1 MRLLFFFASIVLL
14 TSCNPDKNR
23 IVNRNEP
30 NFKTTDASRLFF
42 KNIRLL
48 YYDLEEKNEGKIQ
61 VLKPGRRIEDSS
73 KAIINV
79 YIINNWF
86 QDRAY
91 PMISLSPYFNDI
103 DTLKIEVIK
112 ANGSTELLEFN
123 KLSSMN
129 EQFYF
134 ATAIYEGLLRNYS
147 FRLLNKDKAL
157 FTNSDQREAFRIT
170 MVDFYRLV
178 GIY

>member
-1 MRLLFFFASIVLL
+1 MRVFYLIATIVLL

-30 NFKTTDASRLFF
+30 KFKTTDASRLFF
-42 KNIRLL
+42 KNVRLL

-61 VLKPGRRIEDSS
+61 VLKLGRRIEDSTE
-73 KAIINV
+73 AIINV

-103 DTLKIEVIK
+103 DTLNIEMLK
-112 ANGSTELLEFN
+112 EDGSTELLEFN
-123 KLSSMN
+123 KTSSMN

-134 ATAIYEGLLRNYS
+134 ASAIYEGLLRKYS
-147 FRLLNKDKAL
+147 FKLLNEDKAL